1 MMLQVVE
8 LNATHTSQQTGD
20 ESRLNM
26 EESCMMNGDD
36 QSMMPRIV
44 PTMPHFRQYF
54 MVWYTAH

>member
-1 MMLQVVE
+1 
-8 LNATHTSQQTGD
+8 
-20 ESRLNM
+20 M